1 MIKTDLLGRLKNDYF
16 KVCWV
21 ILLHMEF
28 YRRHA
33 YLTYLNYI
41 LIRNC
46 RKGQMQDLD
55 ILELELTSYQLS
67 PSNREDQL
75 WVYYFFITFSN
86 KKLLISLTSY
96 FLF

>member
-1 MIKTDLLGRLKNDYF
+1 MTKIDLLRRLKNDYF
-16 KVCWV
+16 KVRW
-21 ILLHMEF
+21 ILLLHVEF

-33 YLTYLNYI
+33 YLTYLSYI
-41 LIRNC
+41 LIINSRMG
-46 RKGQMQDLD
+46 KMQDLD
-55 ILELELTSYQLS
+55 ILELELTYQLS

-75 WVYYFFITFSN
+75 WVYYSFIPFSN

>member
-1 MIKTDLLGRLKNDYF
+1 MTKIDLLGRLKNDYF
-16 KVCWV
+16 KVRWI

-41 LIRNC
+41 LIRNS
-46 RKGQMQDLD
+46 RIGKMQDLD

-75 WVYYFFITFSN
+75 WVYYSFIPFSN